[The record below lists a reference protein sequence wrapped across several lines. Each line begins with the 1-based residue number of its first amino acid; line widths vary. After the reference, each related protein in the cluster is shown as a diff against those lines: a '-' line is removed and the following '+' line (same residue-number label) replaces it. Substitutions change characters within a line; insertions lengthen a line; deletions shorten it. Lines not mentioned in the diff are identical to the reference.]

1 MNLVALAQAVIAV
14 PMAQK
19 YLSGKGREISL
30 LHGILSPLVE
40 GEGKLK
46 KETTVKKTAT
56 MNTSDCEAM
65 DGKPYILL

>member
-30 LHGILSPLVE
+30 LHGVLSPLVE
-40 GEGKLK
+40 GEGKL
-46 KETTVKKTAT
+46 KKTAT